1 VAIPDEKQSASE
13 KRFQAR
19 WLFVWLQTDKKERNG
34 HFSSSARK
42 FCFQWF
48 LWLSQAEII
57 LLVSIFRSENKDTS
71 VYVKLRAGFGIDESA
86 VVIGGGGSFVF
97 FRTRL
102 RRNWDANHKFV
113 WKV

>member
-1 VAIPDEKQSASE
+1 VAIADEKQAASE

-19 WLFVWLQTDKKERNG
+19 WFFVCLQTDKKETNG
-34 HFSSSARK
+34 HFSSSTRK

-71 VYVKLRAGFGIDESA
+71 VYIKLRAW
-86 VVIGGGGSFVF
+86 
-97 FRTRL
+97 FR
-102 RRNWDANHKFV
+102 D
-113 WKV
+113 

>member
-1 VAIPDEKQSASE
+1 VARADENQAVSE

-19 WLFVWLQTDKKERNG
+19 WFFVCFQTDKKETNG

-48 LWLSQAEII
+48 LWLSQAEIL

-71 VYVKLRAGFGIDESA
+71 AYIKIRAW
-86 VVIGGGGSFVF
+86 
-97 FRTRL
+97 FR
-102 RRNWDANHKFV
+102 D
-113 WKV
+113 